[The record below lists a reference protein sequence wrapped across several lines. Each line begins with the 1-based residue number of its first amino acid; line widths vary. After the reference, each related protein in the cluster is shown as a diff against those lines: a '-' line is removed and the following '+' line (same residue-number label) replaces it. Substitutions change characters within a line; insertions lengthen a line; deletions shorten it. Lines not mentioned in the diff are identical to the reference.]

1 MIIESKFV
9 DDKELYKD
17 YLELREDIYD
27 VIKNYYYSLYDF
39 TKQDVIDRKQEIDA
53 QFEFE
58 EAYTLMISDT
68 DEDTD
73 VIAVYL
79 NRLKESDSLLFDD
92 INKAYV
98 RFFYPTVLSH
108 LIAEL
113 IIDEKLTDRILTLYR
128 NDFIGEYDLEE
139 AEVIA
144 IYNFSYDNTYELIT
158 YKPPEYNNEYF

>member
-9 DDKELYKD
+9 NDKELYKD
-17 YLELREDIYD
+17 YLELKEDIYD

-39 TKQDVIDRKQEIDA
+39 TKQDVIDSKQEIDA

-58 EAYTLMISDT
+58 PGYTLTITDS

-73 VIAVYL
+73 VVAVYL

-98 RFFYPTVLSH
+98 RFFYPSVISH
-108 LIAEL
+108 LVAEL
-113 IIDEKLTDRILTLYR
+113 IIDEKLTDRTLTIYR
-128 NDFIGEYDLEE
+128 NDYIGEYDLEE

-144 IYNFSYDNTYELIT
+144 IYNFAADNTYELIT
-158 YKPPEYNNEYF
+158 YKPSF